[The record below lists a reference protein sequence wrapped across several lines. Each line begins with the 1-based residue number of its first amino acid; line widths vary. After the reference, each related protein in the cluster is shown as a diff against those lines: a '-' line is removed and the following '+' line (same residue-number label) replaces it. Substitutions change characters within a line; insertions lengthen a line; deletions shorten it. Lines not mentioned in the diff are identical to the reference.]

1 MFHVQLLLFVSNYED
16 LFPRKKNGE
25 LLNLFRLFKNVGVQI
40 RMENIYICNFYI
52 IFFNNDFFY
61 L

>member
-16 LFPRKKNGE
+16 LFPRKWRAIK
-25 LLNLFRLFKNVGVQI
+25 LFRLFKNVGVQI